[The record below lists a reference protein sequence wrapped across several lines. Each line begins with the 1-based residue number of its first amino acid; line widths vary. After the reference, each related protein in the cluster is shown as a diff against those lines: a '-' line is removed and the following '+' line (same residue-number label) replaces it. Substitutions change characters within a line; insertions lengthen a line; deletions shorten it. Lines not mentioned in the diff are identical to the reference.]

1 MKRSLPLLKPL
12 PLPAS
17 KMIYIELQPRT
28 FLGVSV
34 GEALEDHYYL
44 LTLDPVPVSSTLLV

>member
-1 MKRSLPLLKPL
+1 
-12 PLPAS
+12 
-17 KMIYIELQPRT
+17 MIYIELQPRT